1 MASVDVYSIAK
12 IISLIPSWATL
23 AGKPAVIAAGATQE
37 EARTAIG
44 AGTSNLALG
53 TTESTAAAGNHNH
66 DSRYYTET
74 EVNSALALKAPLT
87 QAVNFQ
93 TGTSYSLVA
102 SDKGKLVSCT
112 NAAAITLT
120 VPANIFS
127 AGDKVN
133 VAQRGA
139 GAITVVG
146 GSGMVLN
153 PPPGLSLVTE
163 GQYAYFTISFISGTV
178 ADIVGMMAA
187 P

>member
-12 IISLIPSWATL
+12 IVALI
-23 AGKPAVIAAGATQE
+23 
-37 EARTAIG
+37 
-44 AGTSNLALG
+44 
-53 TTESTAAAGNHNH
+53 
-66 DSRYYTET
+66 
-74 EVNSALALKAPLT
+74 ALKAPLT

-102 SDKGKLVSCT
+102 ADKGKLVSCT

-120 VPANIFS
+120 VPANTFS

-139 GAITVVG
+139 GAITAVG
-146 GSGMVLN
+146 GSGMTLN